1 MTILK
6 AGAKGFDISHHQDI
20 SIAEMAQAKE
30 AGYSFVIIRSS
41 HGMDAVDRKFEEH
54 YAAAIAAGLYI
65 GVYHFFYYATMEKFQ
80 AEVANF
86 LRTIAGKK
94 INLPAFIDFENRG
107 EYSPKDYLGSLDSA
121 DVTARAAYAC
131 TQIQRAGF
139 VPGVYADTDWL
150 NNKMSVPAIVSNPI
164 VWVADWH
171 GNINYSAR
179 KEIHQYTSTGTIP
192 GIGTGSVDCNVLLVD
207 LPITAKPAT
216 TPVEGLNIDGIFKT
230 KSISRWQEV
239 MNTPITGEYSKKES
253 RVVMTDQTFLNYA
266 VDPGTMM
273 HLIGKKKLK
282 VDGDNGPQTNK
293 VRQWYLFNTHRD
305 FFKAAR
311 EAEGKDPNI
320 DPNTVLDG
328 IAGPVTNRVFQMA
341 LNQAISKSGSY

>member
-20 SIAEMAQAKE
+20 SAAEMTQAKE
-30 AGYSFVIIRSS
+30 AGYSYVIIRSS
-41 HGMDAVDRKFEEH
+41 HGMDSVDRKFEEH
-54 YAAAIAAGLYI
+54 YAAAIEAGLYI
-65 GVYHFFYYATMEKFQ
+65 GVYHFFYYASIDKFK

-94 INLPAFIDFENRG
+94 LNLPAFIDFENRG
-107 EYSPKDYLGSLDSA
+107 EYTPKDFLGSLDVA

-131 TQIQRAGF
+131 TQIQDAGF
-139 VPGVYADTDWL
+139 VPGIYADADWL
-150 NNKMSVPAIVSNPI
+150 SHKMNIATIVSNPI

-171 GNINYSAR
+171 GVIDYTGR

-192 GIGTGSVDCNVLLVD
+192 GIGNGSVDCEVLLVD
-207 LPITAKPAT
+207 LSITAEPAT
-216 TPVEGLNIDGIFKT
+216 PTGGLAVDGIFKE

-239 MNTPITGEYSKKES
+239 MNTPITGEYSQKES
-253 RVVMTDQTFLNYA
+253 RLIMADQTFLNYA

-273 HLIGKKKLK
+273 RLIGKKKLK
-282 VDGDNGPQTNK
+282 VDGDNGPQSTK

-305 FFKAAR
+305 FFRAAR
-311 EAEGKDPNI
+311 EAEGKDPNT

-328 IAGPVTNRVFQMA
+328 IAGPITNRVFQMA
-341 LNQAISKSGSY
+341 LNQAVSKSGNY